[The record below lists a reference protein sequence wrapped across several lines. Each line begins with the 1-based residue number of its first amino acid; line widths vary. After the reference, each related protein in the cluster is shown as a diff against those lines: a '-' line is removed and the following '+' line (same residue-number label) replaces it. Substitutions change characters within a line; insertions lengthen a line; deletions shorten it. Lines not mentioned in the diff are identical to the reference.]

1 MNPDFFKVKLRE
13 KGLSFYSPFSRRGS
27 MIGGS
32 ISQRHDILDTLKVCG
47 ISDKGSVRP
56 NNEDYF
62 GYFIPTEAQLKNKWG
77 SLFAVS
83 DGVGGSAAGQV
94 ASAEAVNVLL
104 QEYYFGEH
112 TRKVPNRLKSAFQ
125 RTSLHIYDLS
135 ISHTS
140 THNMKCTLTTLLLKQ
155 NRFFI
160 THVGDSKILLLR
172 DNKIIQLTKDH
183 SFVGK
188 LVRLGLI
195 TPEDAR
201 IHPNRNI
208 LLKAIGDGPLLLPDF
223 DSGFVKRG
231 DLFCLISDGILE
243 HATPEELK
251 SFLLEQGP
259 SERGLTRLIEELN
272 RRGGYDNMT
281 ILTVEVRTLPS

>member
-1 MNPDFFKVKLRE
+1 MIA
-13 KGLSFYSPFSRRGS
+13 GS
-27 MIGGS
+27 
-32 ISQRHDILDTLKVCG
+32 TLQKNTPNTMQVYG
-47 ISDKGSVRP
+47 FSDKGSIRP

-62 GYFIPTEAQLKNKWG
+62 GYFIPTEAKVKNKWG

-83 DGVGGSAAGQV
+83 DGVGGSAAGEV

-104 QEYYFGEH
+104 QEYYFGDH
-112 TRKVPNRLKSAFQ
+112 TEKIPDRLKTAFQ
-125 RTSLHIYDLS
+125 HAALHIYDLS

-140 THNMKCTLTTLLLKQ
+140 ARNMKCTLTTLLLVQ

-172 DNKIIQLTKDH
+172 GDNIIQLTKDH
-183 SFVGK
+183 SLVGK

-201 IHPNRNI
+201 THPNKNV
-208 LLKAIGDGPLLLPDF
+208 LLKAIGEGPLLLPDF
-223 DSGFVKRG
+223 YSGFVKPR
-231 DLFCLISDGILE
+231 DLFCLITDGILE
-243 HATPEELK
+243 HATDEELK
-251 SFLLEQGP
+251 AFLLEQGP
-259 SERGLTRLIEELN
+259 SEERLAQWIAELN

-281 ILTVEVRTLPS
+281 ILTVKVNQVPC